1 MSTQPDVIIQNVALE
16 KGEIA
21 QARVMADMDAILQVL
36 SNLLENAVKYS
47 GGKRIVIGSRL
58 VAGAVEFSIQDFGA
72 GIASE
77 HLGRI
82 FERFYR
88 VDKAR
93 SRESGGTGLGLSIAK
108 HIILAHGGAI
118 RAESELNRGSTF
130 FFTLPLAPQRE
141 GMEEQDAN
149 IETI

>member
-1 MSTQPDVIIQNVALE
+1 MDRNVVLE
-16 KGEIA
+16 KGESTH
-21 QARVMADMDAILQVL
+21 QKVLADTDSILQVL
-36 SNLLENAVKYS
+36 SNLLENAVKY
-47 GGKRIVIGSRL
+47 GGGERVVIGARQ
-58 VAGAVEFSIQDFGA
+58 VVGAVEFYVQDFGA

-77 HLGRI
+77 HLTRI

-108 HIILAHGGAI
+108 HIILAHGGII

-130 FFTLPLAPQRE
+130 FFTLPVAPIAAV
-141 GMEEQDAN
+141 EEEHEEN
-149 IETI
+149 IATN